1 MAGEKYIIATAENSI
16 QIAIR
21 NMLNPVGFEYLS
33 NCNDSI
39 SLMRLIRS
47 YHPDFVVVDTNM
59 KLRELRNTIETIDEE
74 MLCACIIIG
83 EYKDMDIVNLLE
95 KSRVLSFCPK
105 PINKEILVHIL
116 EMTNMNYKRVYQLT
130 NKLKEMTENY
140 ESRKVVERAKWILME
155 RNNINENEA
164 YDRMRKKS
172 MDSRMS
178 MRSIAEAII
187 FTYEITNKPS
197 DKR

>member
-1 MAGEKYIIATAENSI
+1 MAGEKYIVATAENSI
-16 QIAIR
+16 QIGIR
-21 NMLNPVGFEYLS
+21 NMINPEGYEYLS

-47 YHPDFVVVDTNM
+47 YHPDFVIVDTNM
-59 KLRELRNTIETIDEE
+59 KLRELKNTIETIDEE

-83 EYKDMDIVNLLE
+83 EYKDIDIINLLE
-95 KSRVLSFCPK
+95 KSKVLSFCPK
-105 PINKEILVHIL
+105 PVNKDLFIHII
-116 EMTNMNYKRVYQLT
+116 EMTNMNYKRVFQLT

-140 ESRKVVERAKWILME
+140 ETRKVVERAKWILME
-155 RNNINENEA
+155 RNNISENEA

-178 MRSIAEAII
+178 MKSIAEAII
-187 FTYEITNKPS
+187 FTYEITNKNNI
-197 DKR
+197 

>member
-1 MAGEKYIIATAENSI
+1 MAGEKYIVATAENSI
-16 QIAIR
+16 HIGIR
-21 NMLNPVGFEYLS
+21 NMINPEGYEYLS

-95 KSRVLSFCPK
+95 KSKVLSFCPK
-105 PINKEILVHIL
+105 PLNKDLFIHII
-116 EMTNMNYKRVYQLT
+116 EMTNMNYKRVFQLT
-130 NKLKEMTENY
+130 SKLKEMTENY
-140 ESRKVVERAKWILME
+140 ETRKVVERAKWILME
-155 RNNINENEA
+155 RNNISENEA

-178 MRSIAEAII
+178 MKSIAEAII
-187 FTYEITNKPS
+187 FTYEITNKNNI
-197 DKR
+197 

>member
-1 MAGEKYIIATAENSI
+1 MAGEKYIVATAENSI
-16 QIAIR
+16 QIGIR
-21 NMLNPVGFEYLS
+21 NMINPEGYEYLS

-47 YHPDFVVVDTNM
+47 YHPDFVIVDTNM
-59 KLRELRNTIETIDEE
+59 KLRELKNTIETIDEE

-83 EYKDMDIVNLLE
+83 EYKDIDIINLLE
-95 KSRVLSFCPK
+95 KSKVLSFCPK
-105 PINKEILVHIL
+105 PVNKDLFIHII

-140 ESRKVVERAKWILME
+140 ETRKVVERAKWILME
-155 RNNINENEA
+155 RNNISENEA

-178 MRSIAEAII
+178 MKSIAEAII
-187 FTYEITNKPS
+187 FTYEITNKNNI
-197 DKR
+197 

>member
-21 NMLNPVGFEYLS
+21 NMLNPVGYEYLS

-74 MLCACIIIG
+74 MLCACVIIG

-95 KSRVLSFCPK
+95 KSKVLSFCPK
-105 PINKEILVHIL
+105 PLNKEVFVHIL
-116 EMTNMNYKRVYQLT
+116 EMTNMNYKRVFQLAH
-130 NKLKEMTENY
+130 KLKEMTENY
-140 ESRKVVERAKWILME
+140 ETRKVVERAKWILME
-155 RNNINENEA
+155 RNDLNENEA

-178 MRSIAEAII
+178 MKSIAEAII

-197 DKR
+197 ERG

>member
-1 MAGEKYIIATAENSI
+1 VAGEKYIIATGENSV

-21 NMLNPVGFEYLS
+21 NILSPVGYEYLS
-33 NCNDSI
+33 NCSDSI

-95 KSRVLSFCPK
+95 KSKVLSFCPK
-105 PINKEILVHIL
+105 PINKELFIHIL
-116 EMTNMNYKRVYQLT
+116 EMANMNYKRVYQLT

-155 RNNINENEA
+155 RNNLNENEA

-197 DKR
+197 ERG